1 MSLKTEDLVSIAIAA
16 LQNVEVVM
24 SMVKKDHVAW
34 EQVQNRYNTALKNF
48 QETAKAN
55 GKL

>member
-1 MSLKTEDLVSIAIAA
+1 MSLKTEDLVNIAISA

-34 EQVQNRYNTALKNF
+34 EQVQNRYNTALKNV
-48 QETAKAN
+48 QEAAKAH

>member
-1 MSLKTEDLVSIAIAA
+1 MSLKTEDLVNIAISA

-34 EQVQNRYNTALKNF
+34 EQVQARYNTALKNF
-48 QETAKAN
+48 QEAAKSH

>member
-48 QETAKAN
+48 QETAKAH